1 MHLVIEL
8 GTSKHPNGG
17 ALLDSADGGSHM
29 TNKKVPHLVRADD
42 FVADSLEEMVG
53 KMPPSDNAHA
63 EYFLSVAKRLRES
76 GRTKMVRV
84 WENEREAQEF
94 ISPDPASVRR

>member
-1 MHLVIEL
+1 M
-8 GTSKHPNGG
+8 
-17 ALLDSADGGSHM
+17 A
-29 TNKKVPHLVRADD
+29 NKKVPHLVRADD

-53 KMPPSDNAHA
+53 KMPPSYKARA

-76 GRTKMVRV
+76 GRTKMVNV

-94 ISPDPASVRR
+94 IAPDAAAVRR